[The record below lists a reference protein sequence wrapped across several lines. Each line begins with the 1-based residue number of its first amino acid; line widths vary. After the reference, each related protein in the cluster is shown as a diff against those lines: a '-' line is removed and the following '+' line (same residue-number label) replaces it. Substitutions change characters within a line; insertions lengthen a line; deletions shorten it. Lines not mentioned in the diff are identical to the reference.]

1 MYKECCSETIKAK
14 NLKEF
19 KTFSAHNVDLSNSDL
34 FHAANEMPRLFY
46 INIALTTF
54 DILFLQYQWTP
65 LHRAARRGH
74 SDVVK
79 ELLKCGANPNITNS
93 VRAWF

>member
-34 FHAANEMPRLFY
+34 FHAVNEMPRLFY

-54 DILFLQYQWTP
+54 DILFSTVPVDPFTQSSKK
-65 LHRAARRGH
+65 R
-74 SDVVK
+74 S
-79 ELLKCGANPNITNS
+79 
-93 VRAWF
+93 